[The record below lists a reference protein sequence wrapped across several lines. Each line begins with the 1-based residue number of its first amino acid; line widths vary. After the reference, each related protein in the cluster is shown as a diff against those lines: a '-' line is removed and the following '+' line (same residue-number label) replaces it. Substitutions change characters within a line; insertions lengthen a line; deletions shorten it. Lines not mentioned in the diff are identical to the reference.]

1 MNKKQFAVVKARL
14 ISEMENIESL
24 KEELRRKGWLEN
36 QRRAKAA
43 LAKADSF
50 VLRGLASVFHD
61 FYTAVEK
68 IMEIVAREIDEKMP
82 AGNNWHRD
90 LLRQMTLDVAS
101 VRPCL
106 FSAATAEMLDEFR
119 SFRHVFRNVYG
130 FNLSAERLYSLL
142 LRFPQTA
149 GRVEEEVKAFIRT
162 MEKVFS
168 Q

>member
-1 MNKKQFAVVKARL
+1 VNKKQFAVVKARL

-36 QRRAKAA
+36 QRRAKTA

-82 AGNNWHRD
+82 AGNNWPRD

-106 FSAATAEMLDEFR
+106 FSAPTAEMLDEFR

-162 MEKVFS
+162 MEKVFP
-168 Q
+168 